1 MFGIYGFAKA
11 RRTAMWPRD
20 SSPRTARIFHEE
32 VLDGVR
38 EGWMGANT
46 GQFGQWHSP
55 FYYPCPDTQVHGACL
70 IAHSND
76 THTRARARART
87 NRINTWTRV
96 IPTSFRGILHAPTNA
111 RARCLQTHTCSSRH
125 TTSETRRFP
134 LGIRVRTS

>member
-1 MFGIYGFAKA
+1 MVCAKVGWVLTRVNSA
-11 RRTAMWPRD
+11 NGTPRFITHA
-20 SSPRTARIFHEE
+20 P
-32 VLDGVR
+32 
-38 EGWMGANT
+38 
-46 GQFGQWHSP
+46 
-55 FYYPCPDTQVHGACL
+55 TQPHGACL

-76 THTRARARART
+76 AQTHAHVPAST